1 MSSSSDASNDLNP
14 NPETVENYDFN
25 DDIIEFPLS
34 ESFYTVFE

>member
-1 MSSSSDASNDLNP
+1 MNP